1 MSRSRYGRQDKPSG
15 AVILLNVV
23 IIILLCAVIAALGMY
38 LYVFYTGNKPGFL
51 NVFDF
56 SDTVDDPIVITPS
69 ETVSITQMTTAEE
82 VTTTAATTVTT
93 RSDDAV
99 ETEETKPKYASTEYD
114 KEFYS
119 NSLFVGDSIFTGFS
133 GFGYLQPENVFAQV
147 GLNPE
152 SVLSKRIEDVT
163 AVEKATAMQPERVC
177 IMLGTNG
184 LAFMGI
190 DYMAKE
196 MNEFVIELK
205 AACPEAQIVILSI
218 PPVTEEH
225 EKDNPEKI
233 PVIEEYNSKLQ
244 TVAEDNDCLYI
255 DIFTMLQDENGYL
268 AEGYAEADGLH
279 FLGKAYGT
287 VLSRIQYELTGGDEV
302 HQQETE
308 AVTTT
313 EYTEAETDV
322 AVVVPDATEVTVT
335 EVPADVVTESE
346 TEESTVEIIV

>member
-1 MSRSRYGRQDKPSG
+1 MSRSRYSRQDKPSG

-23 IIILLCAVIAALGMY
+23 IIILLCAVIAALGLY
-38 LYVFYTGNKPGFL
+38 LYIFYTGNKPEFL
-51 NVFDF
+51 NVFTF
-56 SDTVDDPIVITPS
+56 SDTVEDSTVITPS
-69 ETVSITQMTTAEE
+69 ETVSITQMTTTEE
-82 VTTTAATTVTT
+82 VTTTSTSVITNDENV
-93 RSDDAV
+93 SD
-99 ETEETKPKYASTEYD
+99 TEETKPKYNSTEYD

-152 SVLSKRIEDVT
+152 SVLSKKIEDVT
-163 AVEKATAMQPERVC
+163 AVEKATAMQPERIC

-196 MNEFVIELK
+196 MNEFVVELQ
-205 AACPEAQIVILSI
+205 AACPDSQIVILSI

-233 PVIEEYNSKLQ
+233 PVIEEYNSKLK
-244 TVAEDNDCLYI
+244 TVAEDNNCLYI

-287 VLSRIQYELTGGDEV
+287 VLSRIQYELTGGDET

-322 AVVVPDATEVTVT
+322 AVVVPDASEVTVT
-335 EVPADVVTESE
+335 EVPTDVETESE